1 MNTEPF
7 SWYEE
12 IFCPIRKTVEIGIS
26 YINRGYRMRH
36 TRRCCNIQFLCIFL
50 CFDLLI
56 KDNDVEIAELIISIW
71 SLSVKSNNILQ
82 PKNFIVLGQIVRINS
97 LN

>member
-12 IFCPIRKTVEIGIS
+12 IFCPKRKTVEIGIS
-26 YINRGYRMRH
+26 YINRGYRKRR
-36 TRRCCNIQFLCIFL
+36 TRRCCNIQFLCTSL

-56 KDNDVEIAELIISIW
+56 KDDDVEIAELIISIW
-71 SLSVKSNNILQ
+71 SLSVKSNNILR
-82 PKNFIVLGQIVRINS
+82 PKNFTVLEQIVGVNS

>member
-1 MNTEPF
+1 MNSEPF

-12 IFCPIRKTVEIGIS
+12 IFCPKRKTVEIGIS
-26 YINRGYRMRH
+26 YINRGYRKQR
-36 TRRCCNIQFLCIFL
+36 TRRCCNIQFLCTSL

-82 PKNFIVLGQIVRINS
+82 PKNFTVNFTFIGADSWN
-97 LN
+97 